1 MSVMRMTK
9 SVRENIV
16 ANASVPTSSQS
27 TRSRDEPKQQQE
39 AVDRSPN
46 DIPISIDTSCG
57 IPLWLQLRNRLTYLI
72 TSGHFRCGDRLPTVR
87 NLAVDLG
94 INFNTVSKVY
104 RDIEHDGY
112 IISRQGAGTFVS
124 DEYRRREGVPLTET
138 DLLIDEF
145 IRECLELGVP
155 KDDIAGLVIER
166 LMSRDDAESG
176 ERL

>member
-1 MSVMRMTK
+1 L
-9 SVRENIV
+9 
-16 ANASVPTSSQS
+16 
-27 TRSRDEPKQQQE
+27 
-39 AVDRSPN
+39 DRSPS
-46 DIPISIDTSCG
+46 DIPISIDSNSG

-87 NLAVDLG
+87 NLAVELG

-104 RDIEHDGY
+104 RDIERDGY
-112 IISRQGAGTFVS
+112 IVSRQGAGTFVS
-124 DEYRRREGVPLTET
+124 DEYRHREGAALNDT

-166 LMSRDDAESG
+166 LMNRDDSEG
-176 ERL
+176 GQQR

>member
-1 MSVMRMTK
+1 MREDDKMDATTRTRYQGK
-9 SVRENIV
+9 QRE
-16 ANASVPTSSQS
+16 
-27 TRSRDEPKQQQE
+27 RDLRE
-39 AVDRSPN
+39 APEATDRSPN
-46 DIPISIDTSCG
+46 DIPISIDASCG

-94 INFNTVSKVY
+94 VNFNTVSKVY
-104 RDIEHDGY
+104 RDIERDGY
-112 IISRQGAGTFVS
+112 IVSRQGAGTFVS
-124 DEYRRREGVPLTET
+124 DEYRNREGAALTET

-166 LMSRDDAESG
+166 LMNRDDGES
-176 ERL
+176 EASR

>member
-1 MSVMRMTK
+1 MT
-9 SVRENIV
+9 RED
-16 ANASVPTSSQS
+16 S
-27 TRSRDEPKQQQE
+27 TVDISARIRQQDAQQQDSPKE
-39 AVDRSPN
+39 PTVAMERSPS
-46 DIPISIDTSCG
+46 DVPISIDTNCG

-104 RDIEHDGY
+104 RDIERDGY
-112 IISRQGAGTFVS
+112 IVSRQGAGTFVS
-124 DEYRRREGVPLTET
+124 DEYRHREGAALKET

-166 LMSRDDAESG
+166 LMNRDDG
-176 ERL
+176 EDKE